1 MSKRRFRGVAI
12 APNQNAVLRTDR
24 GDHIA
29 TNAVCDPRPTSVWG
43 YKGCAGKGGKT
54 TNAIIIEKKTEKENA

>member
-12 APNQNAVLRTDR
+12 APNQNIVGITDR
-24 GDHIA
+24 GHWIA
-29 TNAVCDPRPTSVWG
+29 SNAVCDPRPTSVWG

-54 TNAIIIEKKTEKENA
+54 TNSTITEKENRKGE